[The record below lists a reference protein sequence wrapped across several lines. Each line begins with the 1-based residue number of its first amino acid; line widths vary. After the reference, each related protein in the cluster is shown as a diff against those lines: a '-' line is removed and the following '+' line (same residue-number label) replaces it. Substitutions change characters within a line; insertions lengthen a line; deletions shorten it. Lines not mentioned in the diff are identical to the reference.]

1 MAACPG
7 TTINR
12 ADASV
17 KSTERDLLTST
28 VTDYTTEDLLALGE
42 SVDVEFKRAAGRD
55 GRGEVPKD
63 FWPSYAAM
71 ANTEG
76 GEILLGVEELK
87 SEGIRLHTLANAVA
101 MRQDIFNLANNRQKV
116 SANLLR
122 DDDVQVIEVDQCALL
137 RVRVPRASRKQRPI
151 YVGENPLRGTYERR
165 NEGDFLV
172 DEAKVRQMLAE
183 QSDAP
188 RDATVLANYG
198 IEDLDLDTVQAYRQ
212 IFASRAPTHPF
223 IAQSLPDFLRSIQAW
238 KRDRES
244 GEEGLT
250 VAGLLMFGK
259 LNSILDAVPNYIV
272 DYQERPEART
282 EARWIDRLTTDGTW
296 SGNLFD
302 FYRKVL
308 AKLTSDLKM
317 PFRLEGAV
325 VRQGVT
331 PVHEALQEALVNALV
346 HADFSGRVS
355 ILVVKRPDL
364 YGFRNPGLMRVPI
377 EQAIRGGDSDCR
389 NRLVQKMF
397 QLAGAGDQAGSG
409 VPRIFGVWKEQSWR
423 MPVVHEK
430 REPEQTLFELR
441 MASLLPAHT
450 VAQLEVTHGAKFAQ
464 LSALEKLII
473 VTASVE
479 GYIDH
484 KRIRE
489 ITDQHPADITKT
501 LSKLS
506 REGLLS
512 ATGHGRGTIYFDA
525 HHTPTPMTEVE
536 GDVFSPAPLSPPLS
550 RMPATSGAEAGQPP
564 KPPFHSEGLALSS
577 GGLEASSGGLGLPQI
592 QEPPGRARNVILSLY
607 PQGLPRKMKQ
617 EALRDV
623 ILELCAAEALSLRD
637 LATLLDRAPDF
648 IRIQYIRPMVAAGSL
663 VPEFPDRPR
672 HPAQRYRRA

>member
-1 MAACPG
+1 M
-7 TTINR
+7 I
-12 ADASV
+12 
-17 KSTERDLLTST
+17 T
-28 VTDYTTEDLLALGE
+28 VTKYTTEDLLALGE
-42 SVDVEFKRAAGRD
+42 SVDVEFKRAGGRD
-55 GRGEVPKD
+55 GKGEVPKE
-63 FWPSYAAM
+63 FWPTYSAM

-87 SEGIRLHTLANAVA
+87 PTGIRPHNLANAAA
-101 MRQDIFNLANNRQKV
+101 MRQDIFNLVNNRQKV

-122 DDDVQVIEVDQCALL
+122 DDDVQTIHIDHCTLL

-165 NEGDFLV
+165 HEGDFLV

-188 RDATVLANYG
+188 RDATILAHYG
-198 IEDLDLDTVQAYRQ
+198 IEDLDLETVQAYRQ
-212 IFASRAPTHPF
+212 IFASRVPTHPF
-223 IAQSLPDFLRSIQAW
+223 IAQSLPDFLRAIQAW
-238 KRDRES
+238 KKDRES
-244 GEEGLT
+244 GAEGLT
-250 VAGLLMFGK
+250 TAGLLMFGK

-282 EARWIDRLTTDGTW
+282 EARWIDRLTTDSTW

-317 PFRLEGAV
+317 PFRLEGDV

-331 PVHEALQEALVNALV
+331 PIHEALQEALVNALV

-355 ILVVKRPDL
+355 ILVVKRPDM

-389 NRLVQKMF
+389 NRLIQKMF
-397 QLAGAGDQAGSG
+397 QLVGAGDQAGSG

-441 MASLLPAHT
+441 MASLLPVEM
-450 VAQLEVTHGAKFAQ
+450 VAQLEATHGAKFAE
-464 LSALEKLII
+464 LSALEKLIV

-479 GYIDH
+479 GYVDH

-489 ITDQHPADITKT
+489 ITDEHPADITKT

-512 ATGHGRGTIYFDA
+512 ATGHGRGTVYFDTRQLDELLA
-525 HHTPTPMTEVE
+525 
-536 GDVFSPAPLSPPLS
+536 D
-550 RMPATSGAEAGQPP
+550 AEAEVFAAPAGGLSTRPLAEVFAPERVAPQPP
-564 KPPFHSEGLALSS
+564 NLD
-577 GGLEASSGGLGLPQI
+577 SGGLGASSEGFEPSSEGLISLPTASLDGARLVVLSRY
-592 QEPPGRARNVILSLY
+592 PG
-607 PQGLPRKMKQ
+607 GLPGKMKP
-617 EALRDV
+617 EALREL
-623 ILELCAAEALSLRD
+623 ILELCAIEALSLRD
-637 LATLLDRAPDF
+637 LAALHDRSPDF
-648 IRIQYIRPMVAAGSL
+648 IRIQYIRPLVVEGL
-663 VPEFPDRPR
+663 IVPEFPDRPR
-672 HPAQRYRRA
+672 HPAQRYRRI

>member
-1 MAACPG
+1 M
-7 TTINR
+7 T
-12 ADASV
+12 
-17 KSTERDLLTST
+17 K
-28 VTDYTTEDLLALGE
+28 YTTEDLLALGE
-42 SVDVEFKRAAGRD
+42 SVDVEFKRAGGRD
-55 GRGEVPKD
+55 GKGEVPKE
-63 FWPSYAAM
+63 FWPTYSAM

-87 SEGIRLHTLANAVA
+87 PTGIRPHNLANAAA

-122 DDDVQVIEVDQCALL
+122 DDDVQTIHIDHCTLL

-165 NEGDFLV
+165 HEGDFLV

-188 RDATVLANYG
+188 RDATILAHYG
-198 IEDLDLDTVQAYRQ
+198 IEDLDLETVQAYRQ
-212 IFASRAPTHPF
+212 IFASRVPTHPF
-223 IAQSLPDFLRSIQAW
+223 IAQSLPDFLRAIQAW
-238 KRDRES
+238 KKDRES
-244 GEEGLT
+244 GAEGLT
-250 VAGLLMFGK
+250 TAGLLMFGK

-282 EARWIDRLTTDGTW
+282 EARWIDRLTTDSTW

-317 PFRLEGAV
+317 PFRLEGDV

-331 PVHEALQEALVNALV
+331 PIHEALQEALVNALV

-355 ILVVKRPDL
+355 ILVVKRPDM

-389 NRLVQKMF
+389 NRLIQKMF
-397 QLAGAGDQAGSG
+397 QLVGAGDQAGSG

-441 MASLLPAHT
+441 MASLLPVEM
-450 VAQLEVTHGAKFAQ
+450 VAQLEATHGAKFAE
-464 LSALEKLII
+464 LSALEKLIV

-479 GYIDH
+479 GYVDH

-489 ITDQHPADITKT
+489 ITDEHPADITKT

-512 ATGHGRGTIYFDA
+512 ATGHGRGTVYFDTRQLDELLA
-525 HHTPTPMTEVE
+525 
-536 GDVFSPAPLSPPLS
+536 D
-550 RMPATSGAEAGQPP
+550 AEAEVFAAPAGGLSTRPLAEVFAPERVAPQPP
-564 KPPFHSEGLALSS
+564 NLD
-577 GGLEASSGGLGLPQI
+577 SGGLGASSEGFEPSSEGLISLPTASLDGARLVVLSRY
-592 QEPPGRARNVILSLY
+592 PG
-607 PQGLPRKMKQ
+607 GLPGKMKP
-617 EALRDV
+617 EALREL
-623 ILELCAAEALSLRD
+623 ILELCAIEALSLRD
-637 LATLLDRAPDF
+637 LAALLDRSPDF
-648 IRIQYIRPMVAAGSL
+648 IRIQYIRPLVVEGL
-663 VPEFPDRPR
+663 IVPEFPDRPR
-672 HPAQRYRRA
+672 HPAQRYRRI

>member
-1 MAACPG
+1 M
-7 TTINR
+7 T
-12 ADASV
+12 
-17 KSTERDLLTST
+17 K
-28 VTDYTTEDLLALGE
+28 YTTEDLLALGE
-42 SVDVEFKRAAGRD
+42 SVDVEFKRAGGRD
-55 GRGEVPKD
+55 GKGEVPKE
-63 FWPSYAAM
+63 FWPTYSAM

-87 SEGIRLHTLANAVA
+87 PTGIRPHNLANAAA

-122 DDDVQVIEVDQCALL
+122 DDDVQTIHIDHCTLL

-165 NEGDFLV
+165 HEGDFLV

-188 RDATVLANYG
+188 RDATILAHYG
-198 IEDLDLDTVQAYRQ
+198 IEDLDLETVQAYRQ
-212 IFASRAPTHPF
+212 IFASRVPTHTF
-223 IAQSLPDFLRSIQAW
+223 IAQSLPDFLRAIQAW
-238 KRDRES
+238 KKDRES
-244 GEEGLT
+244 GAEGLT
-250 VAGLLMFGK
+250 TAGLLMFGK

-282 EARWIDRLTTDGTW
+282 EARWIDRLTTDSTW

-317 PFRLEGAV
+317 PFRLEGDV

-331 PVHEALQEALVNALV
+331 PIHEALQEALVNALV

-355 ILVVKRPDL
+355 ILVVKRPDM

-389 NRLVQKMF
+389 NRLIQKMF
-397 QLAGAGDQAGSG
+397 QLVGAGDQAGSG

-441 MASLLPAHT
+441 MASLLPVEM
-450 VAQLEVTHGAKFAQ
+450 VAQLEATHGAKFAE
-464 LSALEKLII
+464 LSALEKLIV

-479 GYIDH
+479 GYVDH

-489 ITDQHPADITKT
+489 ITDEHPADITKT

-512 ATGHGRGTIYFDA
+512 ATGHGRGTVYFDTRQLDELLA
-525 HHTPTPMTEVE
+525 
-536 GDVFSPAPLSPPLS
+536 D
-550 RMPATSGAEAGQPP
+550 AEAEVFAAPAGGLSTRPLAEVFAPERVAPQPP
-564 KPPFHSEGLALSS
+564 NLD
-577 GGLEASSGGLGLPQI
+577 SGGLGASSEGFEPSSEGLISLPTASLDGARLVVLSRY
-592 QEPPGRARNVILSLY
+592 PG
-607 PQGLPRKMKQ
+607 GLPGKMKP
-617 EALRDV
+617 EALREL
-623 ILELCAAEALSLRD
+623 ILELCAIEALSLRD
-637 LATLLDRAPDF
+637 LAALLDRSPDF
-648 IRIQYIRPMVAAGSL
+648 IRIQYIRPLVVEGL
-663 VPEFPDRPR
+663 IVPEFPDRPR
-672 HPAQRYRRA
+672 HPAQRYRRI

>member
-1 MAACPG
+1 M
-7 TTINR
+7 
-12 ADASV
+12 
-17 KSTERDLLTST
+17 
-28 VTDYTTEDLLALGE
+28 ALGE
-42 SVDVEFKRAAGRD
+42 SVDVEFKRAGGRD
-55 GRGEVPKD
+55 GKGEVPKE
-63 FWPSYAAM
+63 FWPTYSAM

-87 SEGIRLHTLANAVA
+87 PTGIRPHNLANAA
-101 MRQDIFNLANNRQKV
+101 DMRQDIFNLVNNRQKV

-122 DDDVQVIEVDQCALL
+122 DDDVQTIHIDHCTLL

-165 NEGDFLV
+165 HEGDFLV

-188 RDATVLANYG
+188 RDATILAHYG
-198 IEDLDLDTVQAYRQ
+198 IEDLDLETVQAYRQ
-212 IFASRAPTHPF
+212 IFASRVPTHPF
-223 IAQSLPDFLRSIQAW
+223 IAQSLPDFLRAIQAW
-238 KRDRES
+238 KKDRES
-244 GEEGLT
+244 GAEGLT
-250 VAGLLMFGK
+250 TAGLLMFGK

-282 EARWIDRLTTDGTW
+282 EARWIDRLTTDSTW

-317 PFRLEGAV
+317 PFRLEGDV

-331 PVHEALQEALVNALV
+331 PIHEALQEALVNALV

-355 ILVVKRPDL
+355 ILVVKRPDM

-389 NRLVQKMF
+389 NRLIQKMF
-397 QLAGAGDQAGSG
+397 QLVGAGDQAGSG

-441 MASLLPAHT
+441 MASLLPVEM
-450 VAQLEVTHGAKFAQ
+450 VAQLEATHGAKFAE
-464 LSALEKLII
+464 LSALEKLIV

-479 GYIDH
+479 GYVDH

-489 ITDQHPADITKT
+489 ITDEHPADITKT

-512 ATGHGRGTIYFDA
+512 ATGHGRGTVYFDTRQLDELLA
-525 HHTPTPMTEVE
+525 
-536 GDVFSPAPLSPPLS
+536 D
-550 RMPATSGAEAGQPP
+550 AEAEVFAAPAGGLSTRPLAEVFAPERVAPQPP
-564 KPPFHSEGLALSS
+564 NLD
-577 GGLEASSGGLGLPQI
+577 SGGLGASSEGFEPSSEGLISLPTASLDGARLVVLSRY
-592 QEPPGRARNVILSLY
+592 PG
-607 PQGLPRKMKQ
+607 GLPGKMKP
-617 EALRDV
+617 EALREL
-623 ILELCAAEALSLRD
+623 ILELCAIEALSLRD
-637 LATLLDRAPDF
+637 LAALLDRSPDF
-648 IRIQYIRPMVAAGSL
+648 IRIQYIRPLVVEGLIVGSL
-663 VPEFPDRPR
+663 EKTENKARLAGDALSERAWATARRTLRPSGGSV
-672 HPAQRYRRA
+672 

>member
-1 MAACPG
+1 M
-7 TTINR
+7 
-12 ADASV
+12 
-17 KSTERDLLTST
+17 
-28 VTDYTTEDLLALGE
+28 ALGE
-42 SVDVEFKRAAGRD
+42 SVDVEFKKAGGRD
-55 GRGEVPKD
+55 GQGEVPKE
-63 FWPSYAAM
+63 FWPTYSAM
-71 ANTEG
+71 ANTDG
-76 GEILLGVEELK
+76 GEIYLGVEELK
-87 SEGIRLHTLANAVA
+87 PAGVRPHHLVNVAA
-101 MRQDIFNLANNRQKV
+101 MRQDIFNLANNRQKI

-122 DDDVQVIEVDQCALL
+122 DGDVQVIEVDGCALL
-137 RVRVPRASRKQRPI
+137 RVRIPRASRKQRPI

-165 NEGDFLV
+165 HEGDFLV
-172 DEAKVRQMLAE
+172 DEGKVRQMLAE

-188 RDATVLANYG
+188 RDATILAHYG
-198 IEDLDLDTVQAYRQ
+198 IEDLDLESVQAYRQ

-223 IAQSLPDFLRSIQAW
+223 IAQSLPEFLRSIQAW
-238 KRDRES
+238 KKDRES
-244 GEEGLT
+244 GAEGLT
-250 VAGLLMFGK
+250 IAGLLMFGK

-308 AKLTSDLKM
+308 AKLTSDLKT

-331 PVHEALQEALVNALV
+331 PIHEALQEALVNALV

-355 ILVVKRPDL
+355 ILVVKRPDM

-389 NRLVQKMF
+389 NRLIQKMF
-397 QLAGAGDQAGSG
+397 QLVGAGDQAGSG

-441 MASLLPAHT
+441 MASLLP
-450 VAQLEVTHGAKFAQ
+450 VEVIAQLEATHGAKFAE
-464 LSALEKLII
+464 LSALEKLIV

-479 GYIDH
+479 GYVDH

-512 ATGHGRGTIYFDA
+512 ATGHGRGTVYFDTRQLNELLA
-525 HHTPTPMTEVE
+525 DVEENVFAPPSGGLTTRPLAEVLTPKRV
-536 GDVFSPAPLSPPLS
+536 AP
-550 RMPATSGAEAGQPP
+550 QPP
-564 KPPFHSEGLALSS
+564 NLDS
-577 GGLEASSGGLGLPQI
+577 GGLEVSSGGFEPSPEGLAPPQP
-592 QEPPGRARNVILSLY
+592 EEALARAREVVLSRY
-607 PQGLPRKMKQ
+607 PQGLPGKMKPD
-617 EALRDV
+617 ALREL
-623 ILELCAAEALSLRD
+623 ILEVCTVEALSLRE

-648 IRIQYIRPMVAAGSL
+648 IRTQYIRPLVVAGSI
-663 VPEFPDRPR
+663 VPEFPDRPN
-672 HPAQRYRRA
+672 HPAQRYRKI

>member
-1 MAACPG
+1 MVNA
-7 TTINR
+7 IVN
-12 ADASV
+12 
-17 KSTERDLLTST
+17 
-28 VTDYTTEDLLALGE
+28 DYTTEDLLAVGE
-42 SVDVEFKRAAGRD
+42 SVDVEFKKAGGRD
-55 GRGEVPKD
+55 GKGEIPKD
-63 FWPSYAAM
+63 FWPTYSAM
-71 ANTEG
+71 ANTDG
-76 GEILLGVEELK
+76 GEILLGVEEVKPAGVRAHHLV
-87 SEGIRLHTLANAVA
+87 NAGT

-122 DDDVQVIEVDQCALL
+122 DDDVQIIHVGDCALL
-137 RVRVPRASRKQRPI
+137 RVSVPRASRKQRPI

-165 NEGDFLV
+165 HEGDFLV

-188 RDATVLANYG
+188 RDATILAHYG
-198 IEDLDLDTVQAYRQ
+198 IEDLDLETVQAYRQ
-212 IFASRAPTHPF
+212 IFSSRAPTHPF
-223 IAQSLPDFLRSIQAW
+223 IAQSLPEFLRSIQAW

-244 GEEGLT
+244 GAEGLT
-250 VAGLLMFGK
+250 IAGLLMFGK
-259 LNSILDAVPNYIV
+259 LNSILDAAPNYIV

-308 AKLTSDLKM
+308 AKLISDLKT

-331 PVHEALQEALVNALV
+331 PIHEALQEALVNALV

-355 ILVVKRPDL
+355 ILVVKRPDM

-389 NRLVQKMF
+389 NRLIQKMF
-397 QLAGAGDQAGSG
+397 QLVGAGDQAGSG

-441 MASLLPAHT
+441 MASLLP
-450 VAQLEVTHGAKFAQ
+450 VDVIAQLEAAHGEKFVQ
-464 LSALEKLII
+464 LSALEKLIV

-479 GYIDH
+479 GYVDH

-506 REGLLS
+506 KEGLLS
-512 ATGHGRGTIYFDA
+512 ATGHGRGTVYFD
-525 HHTPTPMTEVE
+525 TRQLDELLT
-536 GDVFSPAPLSPPLS
+536 D
-550 RMPATSGAEAGQPP
+550 AEAEVFAPP
-564 KPPFHSEGLALSS
+564 S
-577 GGLEASSGGLGLPQI
+577 GGLSVTTRAPAEGAAPDQTALQPPDLISGGFAASPEGSAASPVGLKPSHEDEPLERARRIVRSRYPSGLP
-592 QEPPGRARNVILSLY
+592 G
-607 PQGLPRKMKQ
+607 KMKPDAIRQ
-617 EALRDV
+617 L
-623 ILELCAAEALSLRD
+623 ILDLCAVEPLSLRD
-637 LATLLDRAPDF
+637 LASLLDRAPDF
-648 IRIQYIRPMVAAGSL
+648 IRTQYIRPLVVSGSIA
-663 VPEFPDRPR
+663 PEFPDRPS
-672 HPAQRYRRA
+672 HPGQRYRAS

>member
-1 MAACPG
+1 M
-7 TTINR
+7 
-12 ADASV
+12 
-17 KSTERDLLTST
+17 
-28 VTDYTTEDLLALGE
+28 
-42 SVDVEFKRAAGRD
+42 EFKKAGGRD
-55 GRGEVPKD
+55 GQGEVPKD
-63 FWPSYAAM
+63 FWPTYSAM

-76 GEILLGVEELK
+76 GEIYLGVEELK
-87 SEGIRLHTLANAVA
+87 PAGLRPHHLVNVA
-101 MRQDIFNLANNRQKV
+101 TMRQDVFNLANNRQKV

-122 DDDVQVIEVDQCALL
+122 DDDVQVIQVDHFSLL

-165 NEGDFLV
+165 HEGDFLV
-172 DEAKVRQMLAE
+172 EEGKVRQMLAE

-188 RDATVLANYG
+188 RDATILAHYG
-198 IEDLDLDTVQAYRQ
+198 IEDLDLESVQAYRQ
-212 IFASRAPTHPF
+212 IFSSRAPTHPF
-223 IAQSLPDFLRSIQAW
+223 IAQSLPEFLRSIQAW
-238 KRDRES
+238 KKDRES
-244 GEEGLT
+244 GGEGLT
-250 VAGLLMFGK
+250 IAGLLMFGK

-308 AKLTSDLKM
+308 AKLTSDLKT

-325 VRQGVT
+325 VRQGIT
-331 PVHEALQEALVNALV
+331 PIHEALQEALVNALV

-355 ILVVKRPDL
+355 ILVVKRPDM

-389 NRLVQKMF
+389 NRLIQKMF
-397 QLAGAGDQAGSG
+397 QLVGAGDQAGSG

-441 MASLLPAHT
+441 MASLLP
-450 VAQLEVTHGAKFAQ
+450 VEVIAQLEATHGAKFAE
-464 LSALEKLII
+464 LSALEKLIV

-479 GYIDH
+479 GYVDH

-489 ITDQHPADITKT
+489 ITDEHPADITKT

-512 ATGHGRGTIYFDA
+512 ATGHGRGTVYYDTRQLNELLADIDEGVFA
-525 HHTPTPMTEVE
+525 PPSGGLSARLLAEVL
-536 GDVFSPAPLSPPLS
+536 APDRAVP
-550 RMPATSGAEAGQPP
+550 QPP
-564 KPPFHSEGLALSS
+564 NPDSGGLAASSGGFESNS
-577 GGLEASSGGLGLPQI
+577 GGLEPPRPEEPLKRARDVVLSRYPGGL
-592 QEPPGRARNVILSLY
+592 PG
-607 PQGLPRKMKQ
+607 KMKP
-617 EALRDV
+617 EALREL
-623 ILELCAAEALSLRD
+623 ILEVCTVEALSLRD
-637 LATLLDRAPDF
+637 LAALLDRAPDF
-648 IRIQYIRPMVAAGSL
+648 IRTQYVRPLVVAGAIQ
-663 VPEFPDRPR
+663 PEFPDRPR
-672 HPAQRYRRA
+672 HPAQRYRRIWP

>member
-1 MAACPG
+1 M
-7 TTINR
+7 T
-12 ADASV
+12 
-17 KSTERDLLTST
+17 K
-28 VTDYTTEDLLALGE
+28 YTTEDLLALGE
-42 SVDVEFKRAAGRD
+42 SVDVEFKRAGGRD
-55 GRGEVPKD
+55 GKGEVPKE
-63 FWPSYAAM
+63 FWPTYSAM

-87 SEGIRLHTLANAVA
+87 PTGIRPHNLANAAA
-101 MRQDIFNLANNRQKV
+101 MRQDIFNLVNNRQKV

-122 DDDVQVIEVDQCALL
+122 DDDVQTIHIDHCTLL

-165 NEGDFLV
+165 HEGDFLV

-188 RDATVLANYG
+188 RDATILAHYG
-198 IEDLDLDTVQAYRQ
+198 IEDLDLETVQAYRQ
-212 IFASRAPTHPF
+212 IFASRVPTHPF
-223 IAQSLPDFLRSIQAW
+223 IAQSLPDFLRAIQAW
-238 KRDRES
+238 KKDRES
-244 GEEGLT
+244 GAEGLT
-250 VAGLLMFGK
+250 TAGLLMFGK

-282 EARWIDRLTTDGTW
+282 EARWIDRLTTDSTW

-317 PFRLEGAV
+317 PFRLEGDV

-331 PVHEALQEALVNALV
+331 PIHEALQEALVNALV

-355 ILVVKRPDL
+355 ILVVKRPDM

-389 NRLVQKMF
+389 NRLIQKMF
-397 QLAGAGDQAGSG
+397 QLVGAGDQAGSG

-441 MASLLPAHT
+441 MASLLPVEM
-450 VAQLEVTHGAKFAQ
+450 VAQLEATHGAKFAE
-464 LSALEKLII
+464 LSALEKLIV

-479 GYIDH
+479 GYVDH

-489 ITDQHPADITKT
+489 ITDEHPADITKT

-512 ATGHGRGTIYFDA
+512 ATGHGRGTVYFDTRQLDELLA
-525 HHTPTPMTEVE
+525 
-536 GDVFSPAPLSPPLS
+536 D
-550 RMPATSGAEAGQPP
+550 AEAEVFAAPAGGLSTRPLAEVFAPERVAPQPP
-564 KPPFHSEGLALSS
+564 NLD
-577 GGLEASSGGLGLPQI
+577 SGGLGASSEGFEPSSEGLISLPTASLDGARLVVLSRY
-592 QEPPGRARNVILSLY
+592 PG
-607 PQGLPRKMKQ
+607 GLPGKMKP
-617 EALRDV
+617 EALREL
-623 ILELCAAEALSLRD
+623 ILELCAIEALSLRD
-637 LATLLDRAPDF
+637 LAALLDRSPDF
-648 IRIQYIRPMVAAGSL
+648 IRIQYIRPLVVEGL
-663 VPEFPDRPR
+663 IVPEFPDRPR
-672 HPAQRYRRA
+672 HPAQRYRRI

>member
-1 MAACPG
+1 M
-7 TTINR
+7 T
-12 ADASV
+12 
-17 KSTERDLLTST
+17 K
-28 VTDYTTEDLLALGE
+28 YTTEDLLALGE
-42 SVDVEFKRAAGRD
+42 SVDVEFKRAGGRD
-55 GRGEVPKD
+55 GKGEVPKE
-63 FWPSYAAM
+63 FWPTYSAM

-87 SEGIRLHTLANAVA
+87 PTGIRPHNLANAAA
-101 MRQDIFNLANNRQKV
+101 MRQDIFNLVNNRQKV

-122 DDDVQVIEVDQCALL
+122 DDDVQTIHIDHCTLL

-165 NEGDFLV
+165 HEGDFLV

-188 RDATVLANYG
+188 RDATILAHYG
-198 IEDLDLDTVQAYRQ
+198 IEDLDLETVQAYRQ
-212 IFASRAPTHPF
+212 IFASRVPTHPF
-223 IAQSLPDFLRSIQAW
+223 IAQSLPDFLRAIQAW
-238 KRDRES
+238 KKDRES
-244 GEEGLT
+244 GAEGLT
-250 VAGLLMFGK
+250 TAGLLMFGK

-282 EARWIDRLTTDGTW
+282 EARWIDRLTTDSTW

-317 PFRLEGAV
+317 PFRLEGDV

-331 PVHEALQEALVNALV
+331 PIHEALQEALVNALV

-355 ILVVKRPDL
+355 ILVVKRPDM

-389 NRLVQKMF
+389 NRLIQKMF
-397 QLAGAGDQAGSG
+397 QLVGAGDQAGSG

-441 MASLLPAHT
+441 MASLLPVEM
-450 VAQLEVTHGAKFAQ
+450 VAQLEATHGAKFAE
-464 LSALEKLII
+464 LSALEKLIV

-479 GYIDH
+479 GYVDH

-489 ITDQHPADITKT
+489 ITDEHPADITKT

-512 ATGHGRGTIYFDA
+512 ATGHGRGTVYFDTRQLDELLA
-525 HHTPTPMTEVE
+525 
-536 GDVFSPAPLSPPLS
+536 D
-550 RMPATSGAEAGQPP
+550 AEAEVFAAPAGGLSTRPLAEVFAPERVAPQPP
-564 KPPFHSEGLALSS
+564 NLD
-577 GGLEASSGGLGLPQI
+577 SGGLGASSEGFEPSSEGLISLPTASLDGARLVVLSRY
-592 QEPPGRARNVILSLY
+592 PG
-607 PQGLPRKMKQ
+607 GLPGKMKP
-617 EALRDV
+617 EALREL
-623 ILELCAAEALSLRD
+623 ILELCAIEALSLRD
-637 LATLLDRAPDF
+637 LAALLDRSPDF
-648 IRIQYIRPMVAAGSL
+648 IRMQYIRPLVVEGL
-663 VPEFPDRPR
+663 IVPEFPDRPR
-672 HPAQRYRRA
+672 HPAQRYRRI

>member
-1 MAACPG
+1 M
-7 TTINR
+7 
-12 ADASV
+12 
-17 KSTERDLLTST
+17 
-28 VTDYTTEDLLALGE
+28 ALGE
-42 SVDVEFKRAAGRD
+42 SVDVEFKRAGGRD
-55 GRGEVPKD
+55 GKGEVPKE
-63 FWPSYAAM
+63 FWPTYSAM

-87 SEGIRLHTLANAVA
+87 PTGIRPHNLANAAA

-122 DDDVQVIEVDQCALL
+122 DDDVQTIHIDHCTLL

-165 NEGDFLV
+165 HEGDFLV

-188 RDATVLANYG
+188 RDATILAHYG
-198 IEDLDLDTVQAYRQ
+198 IEDLDLETVQAYRQ
-212 IFASRAPTHPF
+212 IFASRVPTHTF
-223 IAQSLPDFLRSIQAW
+223 IAQSLPDFLRAIQAW
-238 KRDRES
+238 KKDRES
-244 GEEGLT
+244 GAEGLT
-250 VAGLLMFGK
+250 TAGLLMFGK

-282 EARWIDRLTTDGTW
+282 EARWIDRLTTDSTW

-317 PFRLEGAV
+317 PFRLEGDV

-331 PVHEALQEALVNALV
+331 PIHEALQEALVNALV

-355 ILVVKRPDL
+355 ILVVKRPDM

-389 NRLVQKMF
+389 NRLIQKMF
-397 QLAGAGDQAGSG
+397 QLVGAGDQAGSG

-441 MASLLPAHT
+441 MASLLPVEM
-450 VAQLEVTHGAKFAQ
+450 VAQLEATHGAKFAE
-464 LSALEKLII
+464 LSALEKLIV

-479 GYIDH
+479 GYVDH

-489 ITDQHPADITKT
+489 ITDEHPADITKT

-512 ATGHGRGTIYFDA
+512 ATGHGRGTVYFDTRQLDELLA
-525 HHTPTPMTEVE
+525 
-536 GDVFSPAPLSPPLS
+536 D
-550 RMPATSGAEAGQPP
+550 AEAEVFAAPAGGLSTRPLAEVFAPERVAPQPP
-564 KPPFHSEGLALSS
+564 NLD
-577 GGLEASSGGLGLPQI
+577 SGGLGASSEGFEPSSEGLISLPTASLDGARLVVLSRY
-592 QEPPGRARNVILSLY
+592 PG
-607 PQGLPRKMKQ
+607 GLPGKMKP
-617 EALRDV
+617 EALREL
-623 ILELCAAEALSLRD
+623 ILELCAIEALSLRD
-637 LATLLDRAPDF
+637 LAALLDRSPDF
-648 IRIQYIRPMVAAGSL
+648 IRIQYIRPLVVEGL
-663 VPEFPDRPR
+663 IVPEFPDRPR
-672 HPAQRYRRA
+672 HPAQRYRRI

>member
-1 MAACPG
+1 M
-7 TTINR
+7 
-12 ADASV
+12 
-17 KSTERDLLTST
+17 
-28 VTDYTTEDLLALGE
+28 ALGE
-42 SVDVEFKRAAGRD
+42 SVDVEFKRAGGRD
-55 GRGEVPKD
+55 GKGEVPKE
-63 FWPSYAAM
+63 FWPTYSAM

-87 SEGIRLHTLANAVA
+87 PTGIRPHNLANAAA
-101 MRQDIFNLANNRQKV
+101 MRQDIFNLVNNRQKV

-122 DDDVQVIEVDQCALL
+122 DDDVQTIHIDHCTLL

-165 NEGDFLV
+165 HEGDFLV

-188 RDATVLANYG
+188 RDATILAHYG
-198 IEDLDLDTVQAYRQ
+198 IEDLDLETVQAYRQ
-212 IFASRAPTHPF
+212 IFASRVPTHPF
-223 IAQSLPDFLRSIQAW
+223 IAQSLPDFLRAIQAW
-238 KRDRES
+238 KKDRES
-244 GEEGLT
+244 GAEGLT
-250 VAGLLMFGK
+250 TAGLLMFGK

-282 EARWIDRLTTDGTW
+282 EARWIDRLTTDSTW

-317 PFRLEGAV
+317 PFRLEGDV

-331 PVHEALQEALVNALV
+331 PIHEALQEALVNALV

-355 ILVVKRPDL
+355 ILVVKRPDM

-389 NRLVQKMF
+389 NRLIQKMF
-397 QLAGAGDQAGSG
+397 QLVGAGDQAGSG

-441 MASLLPAHT
+441 MASLLPVEM
-450 VAQLEVTHGAKFAQ
+450 VAQLEATHGAKFAE
-464 LSALEKLII
+464 LSALEKLIV

-479 GYIDH
+479 GYVDH

-489 ITDQHPADITKT
+489 ITDEHPADITKT

-512 ATGHGRGTIYFDA
+512 ATGHGRGTVYFDTRQLDELLA
-525 HHTPTPMTEVE
+525 
-536 GDVFSPAPLSPPLS
+536 D
-550 RMPATSGAEAGQPP
+550 AEAEVFAAPAGGLSTRPLAEVFAPERVAPQPP
-564 KPPFHSEGLALSS
+564 NLD
-577 GGLEASSGGLGLPQI
+577 SGGLGASSEGFEPSSEGLISLPTASLDGARLVVLSRY
-592 QEPPGRARNVILSLY
+592 PG
-607 PQGLPRKMKQ
+607 GLPGKMKP
-617 EALRDV
+617 EALREL
-623 ILELCAAEALSLRD
+623 ILELCAIEALSLRD
-637 LATLLDRAPDF
+637 LAALLDRSPDF
-648 IRIQYIRPMVAAGSL
+648 IRIQYIRPLVVEGL
-663 VPEFPDRPR
+663 IVPEFPDRPR
-672 HPAQRYRRA
+672 HPAQRYRRI

>member
-1 MAACPG
+1 M
-7 TTINR
+7 
-12 ADASV
+12 
-17 KSTERDLLTST
+17 
-28 VTDYTTEDLLALGE
+28 ALGE
-42 SVDVEFKRAAGRD
+42 SVDVEFKRAGGRD
-55 GRGEVPKD
+55 GKGEVPKE
-63 FWPSYAAM
+63 FWPTYSAM

-87 SEGIRLHTLANAVA
+87 PTGIRPHNLANAAA

-122 DDDVQVIEVDQCALL
+122 DDDVQTIHIDHCTLL

-165 NEGDFLV
+165 HEGDFLV

-188 RDATVLANYG
+188 RDATILAHYG
-198 IEDLDLDTVQAYRQ
+198 IEDLDLETVQAYRQ
-212 IFASRAPTHPF
+212 IFASRVPTHPF
-223 IAQSLPDFLRSIQAW
+223 IAQSLPDFLRAIQAW
-238 KRDRES
+238 KKDRES
-244 GEEGLT
+244 GAEGLT
-250 VAGLLMFGK
+250 TAGLLMFGK

-282 EARWIDRLTTDGTW
+282 EARWIDRLTTDSTW

-317 PFRLEGAV
+317 PFRLEGDV

-331 PVHEALQEALVNALV
+331 PIHEALQEALVNALV

-355 ILVVKRPDL
+355 ILVVKRPDM

-389 NRLVQKMF
+389 NRLIQKMF
-397 QLAGAGDQAGSG
+397 QLVGAGDQAGSG

-441 MASLLPAHT
+441 MASLLPVEM
-450 VAQLEVTHGAKFAQ
+450 VAQLEATHGAKFAE
-464 LSALEKLII
+464 LSALEKLIV

-479 GYIDH
+479 GYVDH

-489 ITDQHPADITKT
+489 ITDEHPADITKT

-512 ATGHGRGTIYFDA
+512 ATGHGRGTVYFDTRQLDELLA
-525 HHTPTPMTEVE
+525 
-536 GDVFSPAPLSPPLS
+536 D
-550 RMPATSGAEAGQPP
+550 AEAEVFAAPAGGLSTRPLAEVFAPERVAPQPP
-564 KPPFHSEGLALSS
+564 NLD
-577 GGLEASSGGLGLPQI
+577 SGGLGASSEGFEPSSEGLISLPTASLDGARLVVLSRY
-592 QEPPGRARNVILSLY
+592 PG
-607 PQGLPRKMKQ
+607 GLPGKMKP
-617 EALRDV
+617 EALREL
-623 ILELCAAEALSLRD
+623 ILELCAIEALSLRD
-637 LATLLDRAPDF
+637 LAALLDRSPDF
-648 IRIQYIRPMVAAGSL
+648 IRIQYIRPLVVEGL
-663 VPEFPDRPR
+663 IVPEFPDRPR
-672 HPAQRYRRA
+672 HPAQRYRRI

>member
-1 MAACPG
+1 M
-7 TTINR
+7 T
-12 ADASV
+12 
-17 KSTERDLLTST
+17 K
-28 VTDYTTEDLLALGE
+28 YTTEDLLALGE
-42 SVDVEFKRAAGRD
+42 SVDVEFKRAGGRD
-55 GRGEVPKD
+55 GKGEVPKE
-63 FWPSYAAM
+63 FWPTYSAM

-87 SEGIRLHTLANAVA
+87 PTGIRPHNLANAAA
-101 MRQDIFNLANNRQKV
+101 MRQDIFNLVNNRQKV

-122 DDDVQVIEVDQCALL
+122 DDDVQTIHIDHCTLL

-165 NEGDFLV
+165 HEGDFLV

-188 RDATVLANYG
+188 RDATILAHYG
-198 IEDLDLDTVQAYRQ
+198 IEDLDLETVQAYRQ
-212 IFASRAPTHPF
+212 IFASRVPTHPF
-223 IAQSLPDFLRSIQAW
+223 IAQSLPDFLRAIQAW
-238 KRDRES
+238 KKDRES
-244 GEEGLT
+244 GAEGLT
-250 VAGLLMFGK
+250 TAGLLMFGK

-282 EARWIDRLTTDGTW
+282 EARWIDRLTTDSTW

-317 PFRLEGAV
+317 PFRLEGDV

-331 PVHEALQEALVNALV
+331 PIHEALQEALVNALV

-355 ILVVKRPDL
+355 ILVVKRPDM

-389 NRLVQKMF
+389 NRLIQKMF
-397 QLAGAGDQAGSG
+397 QLVGAGDQAGSG

-441 MASLLPAHT
+441 MASLLPVEM
-450 VAQLEVTHGAKFAQ
+450 VAQLEATHGAKFAE
-464 LSALEKLII
+464 LSALEKLIV

-479 GYIDH
+479 GYVDH

-489 ITDQHPADITKT
+489 ITDEHPADITKT

-512 ATGHGRGTIYFDA
+512 ATGHGRGTVYFDTRQLDELLA
-525 HHTPTPMTEVE
+525 
-536 GDVFSPAPLSPPLS
+536 D
-550 RMPATSGAEAGQPP
+550 AEAEVFAAPAGGLSTRPLAEVFAPERVAPQPP
-564 KPPFHSEGLALSS
+564 NLD
-577 GGLEASSGGLGLPQI
+577 SGGLGASSEGFEPSSEGLISLPTASLDGARLVVLSRY
-592 QEPPGRARNVILSLY
+592 PG
-607 PQGLPRKMKQ
+607 GLPGKMKP
-617 EALRDV
+617 EALREL
-623 ILELCAAEALSLRD
+623 ILELCAIEALSLRD
-637 LATLLDRAPDF
+637 LAALHDRSPDF
-648 IRIQYIRPMVAAGSL
+648 IRIQYIRPLVVEGL
-663 VPEFPDRPR
+663 IVPEFPDRPR
-672 HPAQRYRRA
+672 HPAQRYRRI

>member
-1 MAACPG
+1 M
-7 TTINR
+7 
-12 ADASV
+12 
-17 KSTERDLLTST
+17 
-28 VTDYTTEDLLALGE
+28 ALGE
-42 SVDVEFKRAAGRD
+42 SVDVEFKRAGGRD
-55 GRGEVPKD
+55 GKGEVPKE
-63 FWPSYAAM
+63 FWPTYSAM

-87 SEGIRLHTLANAVA
+87 PTGIRPHNLANAAA
-101 MRQDIFNLANNRQKV
+101 MRQDIFNLVNNRQKV

-122 DDDVQVIEVDQCALL
+122 DDDVQTIHIDHCTLL

-165 NEGDFLV
+165 HEGDFLV

-188 RDATVLANYG
+188 RDATILAHYG
-198 IEDLDLDTVQAYRQ
+198 IEDLDLETVQAYRQ
-212 IFASRAPTHPF
+212 IFASRVPTHPF
-223 IAQSLPDFLRSIQAW
+223 IAQSLPDFLRAIQAW
-238 KRDRES
+238 KKDRES
-244 GEEGLT
+244 GAEGLT
-250 VAGLLMFGK
+250 TAGLLMFGK

-282 EARWIDRLTTDGTW
+282 EARWIDRLTTDSTW

-317 PFRLEGAV
+317 PFRLEGDV

-331 PVHEALQEALVNALV
+331 PIHEALQEALVNALV

-355 ILVVKRPDL
+355 ILVVKRPDM

-389 NRLVQKMF
+389 NRLIQKMF
-397 QLAGAGDQAGSG
+397 QLVGAGDQAGSG

-441 MASLLPAHT
+441 MASLLPVEM
-450 VAQLEVTHGAKFAQ
+450 VAQLEATHGAKFAE
-464 LSALEKLII
+464 LSALEKLIV

-479 GYIDH
+479 GYVDH

-489 ITDQHPADITKT
+489 ITDEHPADITKT

-512 ATGHGRGTIYFDA
+512 ATGHGRGTVYFDTRQLDELLA
-525 HHTPTPMTEVE
+525 
-536 GDVFSPAPLSPPLS
+536 D
-550 RMPATSGAEAGQPP
+550 AEAEVFAAPAGGLSTRPLAEVFAPERVAPQPP
-564 KPPFHSEGLALSS
+564 NLD
-577 GGLEASSGGLGLPQI
+577 SGGLGASSEGFEPSSEGLISLPTASLDGARLVVLSRY
-592 QEPPGRARNVILSLY
+592 PG
-607 PQGLPRKMKQ
+607 GLPGKMKP
-617 EALRDV
+617 EALREL
-623 ILELCAAEALSLRD
+623 ILELCAIEALSLRD
-637 LATLLDRAPDF
+637 LAALHDRSPDF
-648 IRIQYIRPMVAAGSL
+648 IRIQYIRPLVVEGL
-663 VPEFPDRPR
+663 IVPEFPDRPR
-672 HPAQRYRRA
+672 HPAQRYRRI

>member
-1 MAACPG
+1 M
-7 TTINR
+7 TT
-12 ADASV
+12 
-17 KSTERDLLTST
+17 
-28 VTDYTTEDLLALGE
+28 YTTEDLLALGE

-55 GRGEVPKD
+55 GKGEVPKE
-63 FWPSYAAM
+63 FWPTYSAM

-87 SEGIRLHTLANAVA
+87 PTGIRPHDLVNAAA

-122 DDDVQVIEVDQCALL
+122 DDDVQVIQIDHCTLL

-165 NEGDFLV
+165 HEGDFLV
-172 DEAKVRQMLAE
+172 DEGKVRQMLAE

-188 RDATVLANYG
+188 RDATILAHFG
-198 IEDLDLDTVQAYRQ
+198 IEDLDIETVQAYRQ

-238 KRDRES
+238 KKDRES
-244 GEEGLT
+244 GAEGLT

-282 EARWIDRLTTDGTW
+282 ESRWIDRLTTDGTW

-308 AKLTSDLKM
+308 AKVTSDLKM
-317 PFRLEGAV
+317 PFRLDGAV

-331 PVHEALQEALVNALV
+331 PIHEALQEALVNALV
-346 HADFSGRVS
+346 HADFYGRVS
-355 ILVVKRPDL
+355 ILVVKRPDM

-389 NRLVQKMF
+389 NRLIQKMF
-397 QLAGAGDQAGSG
+397 QLVGAGDQAGSG

-441 MASLLPAHT
+441 MASLLP
-450 VAQLEVTHGAKFAQ
+450 VEVIAQLEATHGAKFAQ
-464 LSALEKLII
+464 LSALEKLIV

-479 GYIDH
+479 GYVDH

-512 ATGHGRGTIYFDA
+512 ATGHGRGTVYFDT
-525 HHTPTPMTEVE
+525 HQLNELLTDVE
-536 GDVFSPAPLSPPLS
+536 EDVFPPLS
-550 RMPATSGAEAGQPP
+550 GGLSARPLDEILALGGAAPQPP
-564 KPPFHSEGLALSS
+564 NLGPGGLEASPEGLESSS
-577 GGLEASSGGLGLPQI
+577 GGLEAS
-592 QEPPGRARNVILSLY
+592 PPEAPLERARLVVLSRY
-607 PQGLPRKMKQ
+607 PGGMPGKMKPGT
-617 EALRDV
+617 LREL
-623 ILELCAAEALSLRD
+623 ILEVCAVEALSLRD
-637 LATLLDRAPDF
+637 LAALLDRAPDF
-648 IRIQYIRPMVAAGSL
+648 IRTQYIRPLVVEGAI
-663 VPEFPDRPR
+663 VPEFPDRPS
-672 HPAQRYRRA
+672 HPAQRYRKN

>member
-1 MAACPG
+1 M
-7 TTINR
+7 
-12 ADASV
+12 
-17 KSTERDLLTST
+17 
-28 VTDYTTEDLLALGE
+28 ALGE
-42 SVDVEFKRAAGRD
+42 SVDVEFKRAGGRD
-55 GRGEVPKD
+55 GKGEVPKE
-63 FWPSYAAM
+63 FWPTYSAM

-87 SEGIRLHTLANAVA
+87 PTGIRPHNLANAAA
-101 MRQDIFNLANNRQKV
+101 MRQDIFNLVNNRQKV

-122 DDDVQVIEVDQCALL
+122 DDDVQTIHIDHCTLL

-165 NEGDFLV
+165 HEGDFLV

-188 RDATVLANYG
+188 RDATILAHYG
-198 IEDLDLDTVQAYRQ
+198 IEDLDLETVQAYRQ
-212 IFASRAPTHPF
+212 IFASRVPTHPF
-223 IAQSLPDFLRSIQAW
+223 IAQSLPDFLRAIQAW
-238 KRDRES
+238 KKDRES
-244 GEEGLT
+244 GAEGLT
-250 VAGLLMFGK
+250 TAGLLMFGK

-282 EARWIDRLTTDGTW
+282 EARWIDRLTTDSTW

-317 PFRLEGAV
+317 PFRLEGDV

-331 PVHEALQEALVNALV
+331 PIHEALQEALVNALV

-355 ILVVKRPDL
+355 ILVVKRPDM

-389 NRLVQKMF
+389 NRLIQKMF
-397 QLAGAGDQAGSG
+397 QLVGAGDQAGSG

-441 MASLLPAHT
+441 MASLLPVEM
-450 VAQLEVTHGAKFAQ
+450 VAQLEATHGAKFAE
-464 LSALEKLII
+464 LSALEKLIV

-479 GYIDH
+479 GYVDH

-489 ITDQHPADITKT
+489 ITDEHPADITKT

-512 ATGHGRGTIYFDA
+512 ATGHGRGTVYFDTRQLDELLA
-525 HHTPTPMTEVE
+525 
-536 GDVFSPAPLSPPLS
+536 D
-550 RMPATSGAEAGQPP
+550 AEAEVFAAPAGGLSTRPLAEVFAPERVAPQPP
-564 KPPFHSEGLALSS
+564 NLD
-577 GGLEASSGGLGLPQI
+577 SGGLGASSEGFEPSSEGLISLPTASLDGARLVVLSRY
-592 QEPPGRARNVILSLY
+592 PG
-607 PQGLPRKMKQ
+607 GLPGKMKP
-617 EALRDV
+617 EALREL
-623 ILELCAAEALSLRD
+623 ILELCAIEALSLRD
-637 LATLLDRAPDF
+637 LAALLDRSPDF
-648 IRIQYIRPMVAAGSL
+648 IRMQYIRPLVVEGL
-663 VPEFPDRPR
+663 IVPEFPDRPR
-672 HPAQRYRRA
+672 HPAQRYRRI